1 MSVETKKLSAK
12 EQKDL
17 DKKNA
22 AAAKETKAAAAG
34 TGATASAPVVTPTAA
49 APAAAAAAK
58 KIPAGVLLLKKMPP
72 TKGNAKGRRGSNGVK
87 QPYYAVFGIPYADWH
102 TGKFIANGQLA
113 NVYVEGQPQ
122 TPENRVFVVMDTTTG
137 EEIARYEGAE
147 AAKAFVPTTTS
158 VIMPLQILDE
168 ETIPVTAHFRKNGA
182 LADHF
187 TKLAADC
194 LVSDPA
200 LSAQHTA
207 TAAQYA
213 GENIYGGYVCVLA
226 ADVDKVVANVRD
238 YFGANP
244 DTQQKGFAEILNY
257 FPVYGQADMPLI
269 LNTELD
275 KAQKEAAAAAPKAAV
290 QA

>member
-1 MSVETKKLSAK
+1 MSTLTAA
-12 EQKDL
+12 EQKKA
-17 DKKNA
+17 DKLAA
-22 AAAKETKAAAAG
+22 AAAKNTKTAAAAAAG
-34 TGATASAPVVTPTAA
+34 TGAAASAPIVAATPTAA
-49 APAAAAAAK
+49 ATPAKAK
-58 KIPAGVLLLKKMPP
+58 VPAGVLLLKKMPP
-72 TKGNAKGRRGSNGVK
+72 TKGNAKGKRGSNGVK

-113 NVYVEGQPQ
+113 NVYVEGAEP

-147 AAKAFVPTTTS
+147 AAKAFVATTTS

-168 ETIPVTAHFRKNGA
+168 ENIPVTAHFRRNGV

-194 LVSDPA
+194 LVTNPT
-200 LSAQHTA
+200 LSAEHTA
-207 TAAQYA
+207 MATKYAA
-213 GENIYGGYVCVLA
+213 ENDYGGYVCVLA

-257 FPVYGQADMPLI
+257 FPVYGQTDMPLI
-269 LNTELD
+269 LNAGLQAANE
-275 KAQKEAAAAAPKAAV
+275 QAAAAAAAKT
-290 QA
+290 AEPA